1 MSIRKQTLLAALLCG
16 VFGVAAAAPDG
27 KYGSSSNLQNVEAG
41 LSEPLPFGA
50 GKAGLRFISDGHWS
64 ASINLQN
71 GPVQHIR
78 AKYNDRNKTP
88 IPINGTDPSAN
99 VNGTR
104 NPQYLTL
111 HDVVPILGNWFINPR
126 LGQVWYENRAHNT
139 EVYSVRQMAELSS
152 SGVAAKIPKFGGL
165 VIAKVPGMPREG
177 NVFFGEW
184 APRKNGTAPDN
195 STDLNMGSS
204 QRTVWYVGENPAR
217 NLSNMTISKAT
228 YNVVGIN
235 NHTPG
240 RNDFY
245 TGQVTADFGSKAVMG
260 GSISRGDK
268 DTLTFKDVSIN
279 LRNGTFTST
288 GTTNKEGITGQFYGT
303 NAAALAG
310 YATRG
315 NGVGDD
321 VAFGG
326 KQSSTTPK

>member
-1 MSIRKQTLLAALLCG
+1 MSIFKQTLLTAVLCG
-16 VFGVAAAAPDG
+16 AFGVAAAEPGIKDYG
-27 KYGSSSNLQNVEAG
+27 GSSELKNVEPGQSDAI
-41 LSEPLPFGA
+41 PFGA
-50 GKAGLRFISDGHWS
+50 GKAGLRFVNGGNWS

-139 EVYSVRQMAELSS
+139 EVYSVRQMAEPAIP
-152 SGVAAKIPKFGGL
+152 AAPKFGGL
-165 VIAKVPGMPREG
+165 VIAKVPGMGEG
-177 NVFFGEW
+177 NNVFFGEW
-184 APRKNGTAPDN
+184 APRKGNPPDN
-195 STDLNMGSS
+195 STDLNMADGK
-204 QRTVWYVGENPAR
+204 RTVWFVGDNPTGNTAG
-217 NLSNMTISKAT
+217 LGSMT

-235 NHTPG
+235 KHTPG

-245 TGQVTADFGSKAVMG
+245 TGSVTARFGTASTGTME
-260 GSISRGDK
+260 GSISRGDDHIDFNKATITNK
-268 DTLTFKDVSIN
+268 D
-279 LRNGTFTST
+279 GTFADRTQGMT
-288 GTTNKEGITGQFYGT
+288 GRFYGSG
-303 NAAALAG
+303 AAAMAG
-310 YATRG
+310 YTTRG
-315 NGVGDD
+315 TAGVGDD

-326 KQSSTTPK
+326 RGHPTSK